1 MIKVNF
7 EIQTAFHNTHK
18 PIGKQNNKYSTVL
31 KKDSNGKERKYLYA
45 TSSGSLYRDAHNEKM
60 TERCIKGFQEQAQ
73 TKTIYLLHPHDE
85 NILANHIGKLE
96 GDQSYI
102 DENGEWKTV
111 FRFWDDEDLKHD
123 VPSALVARAKDAWN
137 SITGQGVYD
146 GKPSALRQ
154 LSIQGL
160 IDENKDIIQST
171 DGSGGRNL
179 DWIELSCVSLVE
191 KGAYPQEDI
200 TPVEK
205 VFKQLRE
212 SGKVKKKETLLGK
225 LIKEENMEED
235 FRNQLARLE
244 DKFNMKMH
252 EILTDETLD
261 PAMAKANADNLVN
274 EYATEY
280 KNLLGI
286 IQYKLSEDD
295 MALRTKD
302 EAEMSKEEEYAKR
315 KADSEEMAKDET
327 EVVKDELLM
336 KPLSEMTDEEKAQ
349 LLELLSGGATK
360 SKKKEET
367 ETEKEEDEV
376 SKAEGD
382 EVEKARL
389 EKSKRKIKSIKKEIN
404 LIKDS
409 IKKSKIKKQEV
420 NPELVG
426 RLADLIDD
434 LNEVSSM
441 LTGTGDVAM
450 SKEEGEGEVEKKEGD
465 EVAKADEEE
474 VAKDSESD
482 AETLGDTTD
491 MDDPDAI
498 LDVMEKKLGVRLDAI
513 TRKTILQK
521 ANTAKLSPAIK
532 SELSTMKSEMA
543 AMRKQLTEAVT
554 INKSLVEAI
563 EEVSGQQIMKAVD
576 VRVNKSMDERILD
589 ELAKNPA
596 FASRINKSNES
607 AITGKAQNDFDFI
620 KKSLSPFKGGR

>member
-7 EIQTAFHNTHK
+7 ELQTAFHNSHK
-18 PIGKQNNKYSTVL
+18 PIGKQNNKYSTVV
-31 KKDSNGKERKYLYA
+31 KKDASGKERKYLYA

-96 GDQSYI
+96 GDQSFI

-123 VPSALVARAKDAWN
+123 IPSALVARAKDAWN

-146 GKPSALRQ
+146 GKPSALKQ

-160 IDENKDIIQST
+160 IDENKDIIPAT

-205 VFKQLRE
+205 VFKQINKTLVAKR
-212 SGKVKKKETLLGK
+212 ETLLGK
-225 LIKEENMEED
+225 LIKDENAEED
-235 FRNQLARLE
+235 FKNQLARLE
-244 DKFNMKMH
+244 DKFNLKMN
-252 EILTDETLD
+252 EILTDKKLD
-261 PAMAKANADNLVN
+261 AAMAKATADNLIN
-274 EYATEY
+274 EYALEY
-280 KNLLGI
+280 KKLLGI

-295 MALRTKD
+295 MALKTKD
-302 EAEMSKEEEYAKR
+302 EAEMSKEEDYAKR
-315 KADSEEMAKDET
+315 KEDSEEMAKEET
-327 EVVKDELLM
+327 EVVKDELLN
-336 KPLSEMTDEEKAQ
+336 KPLSEMSDEEKAK
-349 LLELLSGGATK
+349 LLELLAGGETK
-360 SKKKEET
+360 SKKKEE
-367 ETEKEEDEV
+367 DEV
-376 SKAEGD
+376 EKDEDSE

-389 EKSKRKIKSIKKEIN
+389 EKSRRKIKSIKKEIN
-404 LIKDS
+404 LIKES

-441 LTGTGDVAM
+441 LTGTGDITASATKEEDEM
-450 SKEEGEGEVEKKEGD
+450 KAKEEAETKSKEED
-465 EVAKADEEE
+465 TEE
-474 VAKDSESD
+474 VSKDSEDD
-482 AETLGDTTD
+482 AEALGETSD
-491 MDDPDAI
+491 MDDPDSI
-498 LDVMEKKLGVRLDAI
+498 LDVMEKKLGVRLDAV

-532 SELSTMKSEMA
+532 SELSSMKSEMA
-543 AMRKQLTEAVT
+543 AMRKQLSEAVT

-563 EEVSGQQIMKAVD
+563 EEVSGQPIMKAID
-576 VRVNKSMDERILD
+576 VRVNKSLDERLLD
-589 ELAKNPA
+589 ELAKNPQLA
-596 FASRINKSNES
+596 ARISKTEN
-607 AITGKAQNDFDFI
+607 TFGKPQNDFDFI

>member
-123 VPSALVARAKDAWN
+123 IPSALVARAKDAWN

-160 IDENKDIIQST
+160 IDENKDIIQAT

-179 DWIELSCVSLVE
+179 DWIELSCISLVE
-191 KGAYPQEDI
+191 KGAYPQENI

-205 VFKQLRE
+205 VFKQLYD
-212 SGKVKKKETLLGK
+212 SGKIQKKDTLLGK

-261 PAMAKANADNLVN
+261 PAMSKANADNLVN

-280 KNLLGI
+280 KKLLGI

-295 MALRTKD
+295 MALKTKD
-302 EAEMSKEEEYAKR
+302 ETQSDEMKSKGEDEVSKAET
-315 KADSEEMAKDET
+315 D
-327 EVVKDELLM
+327 VVKDELLM
-336 KPLSEMTDEEKAQ
+336 KPLSEMSDEEKAQ
-349 LLELLSGGATK
+349 ILELLSGGATK

-376 SKAEGD
+376 SKAEGE

-409 IKKSKIKKQEV
+409 INKSKIKKQEV

-450 SKEEGEGEVEKKEGD
+450 SKEEGEVEKKEGD
-465 EVAKADEEE
+465 EVSKEEE
-474 VAKDSESD
+474 SEDVAKDSESD

-498 LDVMEKKLGVRLDAI
+498 LDVMEKKLGGIQLSAVMRSEL
-513 TRKTILQK
+513 KQKILAK
-521 ANTAKLSPAIK
+521 KLSPAIK

-576 VRVNKSMDERILD
+576 VRVNKSLDERLLD

-607 AITGKAQNDFDFI
+607 AINGKAQNDFDFI